1 MHLNR
6 LMDQLIFRSVTKD
19 IDTKLIESSCAKRE
33 SIPNQTYPN
42 ILHFGDLN
50 PYIEFFI
57 NTFKEN
63 FTEEQTKAM
72 LYRLNYLE
80 ITEDIGVIK
89 GIIQTVVSLGCYHS
103 ASNSITI
110 SHYKNTNIPVEMWE
124 TLIHELMHMASTK
137 NTQIGFITGLEI
149 PDILGNGLNEGYT
162 EYLTQKYFTKKMKYT
177 ESEDF
182 SVFFAKGIEN
192 IVGPEK
198 MQECYFNANLG
209 SLIEELEQYA
219 SKEDILKLLFLID
232 QEKTPFANRKNH
244 RIIMR
249 QIARMNARKLSQDLL
264 SNRITKEQYDIEY
277 AIKVEE
283 YKKYRLWSEE
293 TRVLR
298 DEDDFILEDQGRQSD
313 LYEFTKSNEKP
324 KYFEKK
330 YQE

>member
-1 MHLNR
+1 MKKIYYEPEYVSKFICDGPSCNAVCCKNWQIEIDAKAANR
-6 LMDQLIFRSVTKD
+6 YRKFNS
-19 IDTKLIESSCAKRE
+19 
-33 SIPNQTYPN
+33 N
-42 ILHFGDLN
+42 IADFKNGHY
-50 PYIEFFI
+50 YI
-57 NTFKEN
+57 N
-63 FTEEQTKAM
+63 FNEQNA
-72 LYRLNYLE
+72 
-80 ITEDIGVIK
+80 
-89 GIIQTVVSLGCYHS
+89 C
-103 ASNSITI
+103 
-110 SHYKNTNIPVEMWE
+110 P
-124 TLIHELMHMASTK
+124 
-137 NTQIGFITGLEI
+137 F
-149 PDILGNGLNEGYT
+149 LNEGYT

-283 YKKYRLWSEE
+283 YKKYS
-293 TRVLR
+293 
-298 DEDDFILEDQGRQSD
+298 DFILEDQGRQSD